1 MSDEWLSCDVP
12 RAPRSSL
19 VTGHWSLPLLT
30 VLLASLVAHAAGQP
44 PVTFSGTAALK
55 HAAALC
61 DIGPRVPGTPGHEK
75 AEQYI
80 LKELRALGLKPEVD
94 AFTATTPL
102 GPRPMRNILV
112 RFPGRSDRVVMV
124 GGHYDTKY
132 FTQFRFVG
140 ANDGGS
146 SAALLLE
153 LARVLKKSPRVP
165 LTVWLAF
172 LDGEEAFGEWTAS
185 DSLYGSR
192 HLAERLRASGE
203 HRKISAFILA
213 DMIGD
218 RNLDLLRDLNSIGW
232 LNEMVREV
240 AAAQGLSRVFGDFQ
254 TAIEDDHMP
263 FAGIGVP
270 VVDLID
276 FNYGPDNSFWHTAQD
291 TPDKLSARSLQA
303 VGRIV
308 LGTIDALAKR
318 K

>member
-1 MSDEWLSCDVP
+1 VHGLWTLDVGFGLAACLLWAAVSGQAAAQP
-12 RAPRSSL
+12 ARA
-19 VTGHWSLPLLT
+19 
-30 VLLASLVAHAAGQP
+30 
-44 PVTFSGTAALK
+44 TFSGAQALK

-80 LKELRALGLKPEVD
+80 LKELRALDLKPEVD
-94 AFTATTPL
+94 AFTAATPL
-102 GPRPMRNILV
+102 GPRPMRNILA
-112 RFPGRSDRVVMV
+112 RFPGNSDRAVMV

-153 LARVLKKSPRVP
+153 LARVLRESPRGP
-165 LTVWLAF
+165 LGVWLAF
-172 LDGEEAFGEWTAS
+172 FDGEEAFGEWTAS
-185 DSLYGSR
+185 DSLYGDR
-192 HLAERLRASGE
+192 H
-203 HRKISAFILA
+203 
-213 DMIGD
+213 
-218 RNLDLLRDLNSIGW
+218 LDLLRDLNSTGW

-240 AAAQGLSRVFGDFQ
+240 AAVQGLSRVFGDFQ

-263 FAGIGVP
+263 FARIGVS

-291 TPDKLSARSLQA
+291 TFDKLSARSLQA

>member
-1 MSDEWLSCDVP
+1 MSDEWLSRDFP
-12 RAPRSSL
+12 PASRSSPL
-19 VTGHWSLPLLT
+19 TRHSSLPLLA
-30 VLLASLVAHAAGQP
+30 LLAVSAVAHAAGQP
-44 PVTFSGTAALK
+44 AVTFSGTAALK

-75 AEQYI
+75 AERYI
-80 LKELRALGLKPEVD
+80 LKELEALGLKPEVD
-94 AFTATTPL
+94 AFTAATPL
-102 GPRPMRNILV
+102 GPRPMRNFLV
-112 RFPGRSDRVVMV
+112 RFPGQSDRAVMV

-146 SAALLLE
+146 SAGLLLE
-153 LARVLKKSPRVP
+153 LARVLKKSAQRP
-165 LTVWLAF
+165 LGVWLAF
-172 LDGEEAFGEWTAS
+172 LDGEEAFGEWTAA

-192 HLAERLRASGE
+192 HLAERLRASGQ
-203 HRKISAFILA
+203 HRKLDAFILV

-218 RNLDLLRDLNSIGW
+218 RNLDLLRDLNSAGW

-240 AAAQGLSRVFGDFQ
+240 AAAQGLSRVFGNFQ

-263 FAGIGVP
+263 LAGIGVP

-291 TPDKLSARSLQA
+291 TPDKLSARSLEA

-308 LGTIDALAKR
+308 LGTINALAKR